1 MNKNKE
7 LLTLNIDPEI
17 ESLHLPLKEGPMKAL
32 EATISEKGPIRPIK
46 VWNGFIIDGHKHY
59 RIYTETNIPFS
70 ITVYDFNNR
79 FDAMAW
85 VCQRTLLRKDLTEEY
100 RKYYIGKLFLLNY
113 SSAEEQGITKEQ
125 YLAKGE
131 SVPKDTPVYTRQDI
145 SNEIGKAY
153 NISNTA
159 IYTSKQYAE
168 AIDTLKEKE
177 KDIAISIL
185 TENARIS
192 IENVIKLSVL
202 TPEELRSIKPRF
214 TEKQDT
220 EHKRLSMSD
229 IRHDIQLYRLHHR
242 EAEARKKPPAEQAGI
257 KIMPKYDPDAE
268 LSSLSLTIPTWKSS
282 IERVDT
288 AADFPHSSENARK
301 KLLKQLSNLSDTVTQ
316 ITKHIKET
324 ENGQLFRA
332 GSNTEPGTV
341 PGAEPE
347 PLCTERSLRADPDKE
362 PGVES
367 GIPA

>member
-1 MNKNKE
+1 MNKYTE
-7 LLTLNIDPEI
+7 LTTLNIDPEI
-17 ESLHLPLKEGPMKAL
+17 ESLHLPLKKVSLKEL

-46 VWNGFIIDGHKHY
+46 IWNGFIIDGHKHY
-59 RIYTETNIPFS
+59 RIYREKKIPFS
-70 ITVYDFNNR
+70 IKEYAFNNR

-85 VCQRTLLRKDLTEEY
+85 VCQRNLLRKDLTEEY
-100 RKYYIGKLFLLNY
+100 RKYYIGKLFLSKY
-113 SSAEEQGITKEQ
+113 ASAEEQGITKEQ

-131 SVPKDTPVYTRQDI
+131 SVPRDTPVYTRQDI

-159 IYTSKQYAE
+159 IYTSRQYAE

-185 TENARIS
+185 TGNARIS
-192 IENVIKLSVL
+192 IENVIKLSAL
-202 TPEELRSIKPRF
+202 TPEELKSIKPRF

-220 EHKRLSMSD
+220 DHKRLSMSD
-229 IRHDIQLYRLHHR
+229 IRHDLQWYRLHHK
-242 EAEARKKPPAEQAGI
+242 EAAKKKPPASQAGI

-324 ENGQLFRA
+324 ENAQLFRA
-332 GSNTEPGTV
+332 GSNTEPGSE
-341 PGAEPE
+341 PGAESE
-347 PLCTERSLRADPDKE
+347 PVCTECTLRADTDKE
-362 PGVES
+362 PCFEP

>member
-1 MNKNKE
+1 MNKDTE
-7 LLTLNIDPEI
+7 LTTLNIDPEI
-17 ESLHLPLKEGPMKAL
+17 ESLHLPLKEKSLKAL

-46 VWNGFIIDGHKHY
+46 VWEGFIIDGHKHY
-59 RIYTETNIPFS
+59 RIYREKNIPFS
-70 ITVYDFNNR
+70 IKEYNFNNR

-85 VCQRTLLRKDLTEEY
+85 VCQRNLLRKDLTEEY
-100 RKYYIGKLFLLNY
+100 RKYYIGKLFLSKY
-113 SSAEEQGITKEQ
+113 ASAEKQGITKEQ
-125 YLAKGE
+125 YLARGE
-131 SVPKDTPVYTRQDI
+131 SVPRDTPVYTRQDI
-145 SNEIGKAY
+145 SNEIGKVY

-159 IYTSKQYAE
+159 IYTSRQYAE

-185 TENARIS
+185 TGNARIS
-192 IENVIKLSVL
+192 IENVIKLSTL
-202 TPEELRSIKPRF
+202 TPEELNSIKPRF
-214 TEKQDT
+214 TERQDT
-220 EHKRLSMSD
+220 DHKRLSMSD
-229 IRHDIQLYRLHHR
+229 IRHDLQWYRLHHK
-242 EAEARKKPPAEQAGI
+242 EAAAKKKPPASQAGI

-301 KLLKQLSNLSDTVTQ
+301 KLLEQLSNLSDTVTQ

-324 ENGQLFRA
+324 ENAQLFRA
-332 GSNTEPGTV
+332 GSNTES
-341 PGAEPE
+341 GAEPE
-347 PLCTERSLRADPDKE
+347 PLCSECTLRADSDKE